1 MAEEDPYAPA
11 KREGAYDAHVMASLM
26 GLKPSKEK
34 KSAPR
39 SGRRALEDVMGDDA
53 FADWLR
59 TELGADYNAAMAVP
73 FYQWGGQWKGSSKKM
88 ASRVR
93 AAQSMYKNIMMMK
106 QGVAAGGAVDET
118 GALTFDE
125 GMEVEEFARPNEAEE
140 WDLAHPEEAAM
151 FRGKAKGPGVGT
163 LW

>member
-26 GLKPSKEK
+26 GLKPPKEK

-59 TELGADYNAAMAVP
+59 IELGADYNAAMAVP

-93 AAQSMYKNIMMMK
+93 AAQRMYEEIQAQRRDVQAMS
-106 QGVAAGGAVDET
+106 GAGGPEPVEAFVQL
-118 GALTFDE
+118 GAGE
-125 GMEVEEFARPNEAEE
+125 GMEMEELARPYEGGEIQ
-140 WDLAHPEEAAM
+140 LRRP
-151 FRGKAKGPGVGT
+151 RKAKEPGVGT